1 MMTIRELLELVD
13 EANEGR
19 VPTAK
24 SLRNSGVEMI
34 LQERIEE
41 NSTVSVYRNGYVI
54 CQIDRHVTV
63 FPLKT
68 SGKKS
73 AESGDYSY
81 LRASDYPDFDC
92 IAGLS
97 IEGYDRISM
106 NLDKAYEKKKVSY
119 SQESEDWNVMAAPEN
134 EMDRVVDRD
143 LIAWLL
149 NQITPRQKLYIQK
162 YYFEDLDTTQIA
174 SQLGVS
180 KQTVSEGIRT
190 AIKKMRRL
198 LEEA

>member
-1 MMTIRELLELVD
+1 MTIRELLELVD

-34 LQERIEE
+34 LHERIEE
-41 NSTVSVYRNGYVI
+41 NSMVSVYRNGYVI

-119 SQESEDWNVMAAPEN
+119 SQESEDWRKN
-134 EMDRVVDRD
+134 
-143 LIAWLL
+143 LL
-149 NQITPRQKLYIQK
+149 
-162 YYFEDLDTTQIA
+162 
-174 SQLGVS
+174 
-180 KQTVSEGIRT
+180 
-190 AIKKMRRL
+190 
-198 LEEA
+198 